1 MLILSDND
9 KRENKFHIFLVVV
22 GRKIKLSLSKNI
34 SCLLNTFSLSSRE
47 HFLSFPNLKFSTMIL
62 GCLSAPINEN
72 ENALPYNIPKF
83 RPTIYNIDPCLD
95 SCYVSKNVL
104 KTSIFLVDYQI

>member
-1 MLILSDND
+1 MVSDID

-22 GRKIKLSLSKNI
+22 GWKIKLSLSENI
-34 SCLLNTFSLSSRE
+34 GYLLNAFSLSSRE
-47 HFLSFPNLKFSTMIL
+47 HFLSFPNLKFSTKIL
-62 GCLSAPINEN
+62 GCLSPPINEN

-83 RPTIYNIDPCLD
+83 RPTIYNIDPCLE
-95 SCYVSKNVL
+95 SCYFSKNVL